1 MEAHYKYDTESKVFF
16 IENDKI
22 NKAIVKSVYI
32 IIEETEITVYYK
44 LLNLSGEY
52 KEKGLFSTKQKL
64 LDYLLSDNNIYTV
77 PHIAQKEKPKPLQ
90 KNRHNSIN
98 Y

>member
-1 MEAHYKYDTESKVFF
+1 MEAHYKYDTESEVFF

-64 LDYLLSDNNIYTV
+64 LDYLLSDNNIYTT
-77 PHIAQKEKPKPLQ
+77 PRAITQKDSRNLYKK
-90 KNRHNSIN
+90 
-98 Y
+98 

>member
-1 MEAHYKYDTESKVFF
+1 MEAHYKYDTESEVFF

-44 LLNLSGEY
+44 LLNLLGEY

-64 LDYLLSDNNIYTV
+64 LDYLLSDNNIYTT
-77 PHIAQKEKPKPLQ
+77 PRAITQKDSRNLYKK
-90 KNRHNSIN
+90 
-98 Y
+98 

>member
-1 MEAHYKYDTESKVFF
+1 METHYKYDTESEVFF

-64 LDYLLSDNNIYTV
+64 LDYLLSDNNIYTT
-77 PHIAQKEKPKPLQ
+77 PRAITQKDSRNLYKK
-90 KNRHNSIN
+90 
-98 Y
+98 